1 MEPFKNVFNPKFYSG
16 FCRMLTEIHPSFE
29 TEVFTKNIFDDQ
41 WEARELKER
50 MRHTTLVLHEFLTQD
65 FKQDLDILVKV
76 SEKVIGTVNTT
87 EGLAYMFI
95 PDYLEVYGIEH
106 KEISLN
112 AMKTITQ
119 LASCEFAIRPFII
132 NYPEEVIPV
141 LYEWAK
147 DVNEHVRRL
156 ASEGSRPRL
165 PWGQAIKALK
175 LDPTPILELLNSL
188 KNDESEYVRR
198 SVANNLND
206 ISKDHHELVI
216 EIAESWIGQSKEVD
230 WVVKHACRTLLKAGN
245 QRVMRLFGYGSSEE
259 FKVEQ
264 FRITNPKVNLGEYV
278 HFEFDLVNTAKE
290 DKQVRLEYATYFLLK
305 NGEHSRKVFK
315 ISEKEYTAGSTSR
328 IERRQ
333 HFKPIT
339 TRVYYEGL
347 HKIAPIINGVEYEA
361 ASFELKL

>member
-1 MEPFKNVFNPKFYSG
+1 MIKEFYPC
-16 FCRMLTEIHPSFE
+16 FDN
-29 TEVFTKNIFDDQ
+29 EVFTKNIFDSK

-65 FKQDLDILVKV
+65 FKQDLDILVRVAK
-76 SEKVIGTVNTT
+76 KAIGTVNTT

-95 PDYLEVYGIEH
+95 PDYLEVYGLEH
-106 KEISLN
+106 KGISLN

-132 NYPEEVIPV
+132 KYPYEVIPV
-141 LYEWAK
+141 LYDWAK
-147 DVNEHVRRL
+147 DENEHVRRL

-175 LDPTPILELLNSL
+175 QDPAPILELLDSL
-188 KNDESEYVRR
+188 KDDESEYVRR
-198 SVANNLND
+198 SAANNVND
-206 ISKDHHELVI
+206 ISKDHPELVI
-216 EIAESWIGQSKEVD
+216 EIAESWIGKSKEVD

-259 FKVEQ
+259 LKVEE
-264 FRITNPKVNLGEYV
+264 FKITNPVVRLGEYV
-278 HFEFDLVNTAKE
+278 NFEFDLVNTANE
-290 DKQVRLEYATYFLLK
+290 DKKVRLEYATYFLLK

-315 ISEKEYTAGSTSR
+315 ISEKEYDASSKYK

-347 HKIAPIINGVEYEA
+347 HKIAPIINGVEYES
-361 ASFELKL
+361 ASFKLKL

>member
-1 MEPFKNVFNPKFYSG
+1 MEPFKNVFNHRFYIG
-16 FCRMLTEIHPSFE
+16 FCQMVKEVHPSFNSGA
-29 TEVFTKNIFDDQ
+29 FTQKIFDSQ
-41 WEARELKER
+41 WEARALKER

-65 FKQDLDILVKV
+65 FERDLDILVKV
-76 SEKVIGTVNTT
+76 SKEAIGTVNTK

-95 PDYLEVYGIEH
+95 PDYLEVYGMEH

-119 LASCEFAIRPFII
+119 LASCEFALRPFII
-132 NYPEEVIPV
+132 NYPEDIIPV

-147 DVNEHVRRL
+147 DENEHIRRL

-175 LDPTPILELLNSL
+175 QDPSPIIELLDSL
-188 KNDESEYVRR
+188 KDDKSEYVRR

-206 ISKDHHELVI
+206 ISKDHPELVI
-216 EIAESWIGQSKEVD
+216 EIAVSWIGQSKEVD
-230 WVVKHACRTLLKAGN
+230 WVAKHACRTLLKSGN
-245 QRVMRLFGYGSSEE
+245 QQVMRLFGYGSTEE
-259 FKVEQ
+259 LKVER
-264 FRITNPKVNLGEYV
+264 FKITNPLLELGEYV
-278 HFEFDLVNTAKE
+278 NFEFDLVNSANENK
-290 DKQVRLEYATYFLLK
+290 KVRLEYATYFLLK

-315 ISEKEYTAGSTSR
+315 ISEKEYVARSTNR
-328 IERRQ
+328 VERRQ

-347 HKIAPIINGVEYEA
+347 HKIAPIINGVEYKSA
-361 ASFELKL
+361 PFELKL